1 MREEPAMQPL
11 LSCCFWSLTLEQ
23 SPKALRLQLAIP
35 DLGAAAVLPL
45 PGVKSICPKALLRGR
60 LVTMFYKTRRVSL
73 SHPDKSKAT
82 STDER
87 SVHQDESSLIYLY
100 VYAEHTYGD

>member
-11 LSCCFWSLTLEQ
+11 VSCCFWSLTREQ
-23 SPKALRLQLAIP
+23 FSKALRLQVALP

-45 PGVKSICPKALLRGR
+45 PGVKSICPKALLRGC
-60 LVTMFYKTRRVSL
+60 LVTCFIRPAGCPIQIGPNLPQLTRR
-73 SHPDKSKAT
+73 AF
-82 STDER
+82 
-87 SVHQDESSLIYLY
+87 HQDESSLLYLY